1 MMREQ
6 LNQALKDKMREKDSN
21 AVSTLRLILAAL
33 KDRDIAARSKGEM
46 DGIGDSDILQMLQ
59 TMVKQRR
66 DSIQMYEQ
74 GGRAELAAKE
84 QAEIDVIETFLPK
97 QMNEEEMKEAI
108 STLIEELGASSLKD
122 MGNVMGAMRERFA
135 GQMDFGKASGL
146 VKALLA

>member
-1 MMREQ
+1 MREQ